1 MKYHINAFFGW
12 IRASEIASTE
22 EMDEFC
28 EELESFHQL
37 RLKWDDQEWFPKR
50 EVLRNDS
57 LGLTTATQ

>member
-12 IRASEIASTE
+12 IRTSEIASTE
-22 EMDEFC
+22 DMDEFC

-50 EVLRNDS
+50 EVSRNDS
-57 LGLTTATQ
+57 LVLATANQ